1 MFITWLE
8 TMLRGMSM
16 LSTASSERLGTLVA
30 SQRWDRAA
38 NTLADFYSTRRRAD
52 LLPALR
58 ACSGLLGMFTRW
70 RLGVFAPTVTEKW
83 AALED
88 AACDLYPSGPDD
100 EQLWSRAGGK
110 KSDLS
115 GGFQSG
121 AARWHAA
128 LSSVRFGGRPKARE
142 LLFHML
148 KDFPDN
154 EQLRLYASD
163 TDIVGYR

>member
-1 MFITWLE
+1 MASTHLE
-8 TMLRGMSM
+8 GDKCGT
-16 LSTASSERLGTLVA
+16 LGTLVA

-38 NTLADFYSTRRRAD
+38 NTLAEFYSARRRAD

-58 ACSGLLGMFTRW
+58 ACSGLLGMFIRW
-70 RLGVFAPTVTEKW
+70 RLGVFAPTASEKW
-83 AALED
+83 AALEE
-88 AACDLYPSGPDD
+88 AACDLYPAGPDD

-110 KSDLS
+110 KSDLR

-128 LSSVRFGGRPKARE
+128 LSSVRFGGQPKARE

>member
-8 TMLRGMSM
+8 TMLRGMSV

-30 SQRWDRAA
+30 SQRWHSAA
-38 NTLADFYSTRRRAD
+38 NTLADLYSTRRRAD

-70 RLGVFAPTVTEKW
+70 RLGVSAPTVTEKW

-88 AACDLYPSGPDD
+88 AACDLYPAGPDD

-110 KSDLS
+110 KSDLP

-142 LLFHML
+142 LLVQML